1 MRNSGSRVSLF
12 RRPVAA
18 ALSGLAVVASLTLLL
33 AGGPAAAASSASFS
47 SSSRPNISAFRT
59 CLSQHGV
66 ILKARRVGPFPGG
79 PGGGP
84 VGTPP
89 NGGFRGGFVA
99 NPNSKQAK
107 AFAACR
113 SKLPAG
119 GFGGGFGAG
128 GSFKPTA
135 AQQQALT
142 NFEQCMSTH
151 GVKIA
156 SGATFQTIRSLMQA
170 DPTAAN
176 ACRTDLQGVFGP
188 PRGPSASASSGSS
201 ATNPA

>member
-1 MRNSGSRVSLF
+1 V
-12 RRPVAA
+12 VATLS
-18 ALSGLAVVASLTLLL
+18 ALALAGGLALVLS
-33 AGGPAAAASSASFS
+33 GGPAAAAANSPKTSA
-47 SSSRPNISAFRT
+47 PNISAFRT

-66 ILKARRVGPFPGG
+66 TLNKRPLGGFPGG
-79 PGGGP
+79 SGGAGP

-89 NGGFRGGFVA
+89 TGGGRPPGTGFAGGFAGGRG
-99 NPNSKQAK
+99 SKYAK

-119 GFGGGFGAG
+119 FAGGFAG
-128 GSFKPTA
+128 GSGQFKPTP

-156 SGATFQTIRSLMQA
+156 AGSTFQTIRALMQA
-170 DPTAAN
+170 DPSAAN
-176 ACRTDLQGVFGP
+176 ACRSDLQGVLGP
-188 PRGPSASASSGSS
+188 LRGGSSGR
-201 ATNPA
+201 AGAGGTTNPA